1 MHFLSRSAILNGVPL
16 KIPENLAQTSS
27 EAKIKM
33 KTVDSSQ
40 NAISKA
46 LRMLSLLAQSHDP
59 LRLGDIADAT
69 GMPKSSVHRIL
80 TILADESYI
89 EPTGD
94 GFYQPG
100 NGLRVLAAG
109 MEGHSGSGIEATLTG
124 LQRSTQHA
132 VFLAVL
138 SGEAV
143 VYTHKVDPK
152 LSYSIA
158 PDVGS
163 QLPLFT
169 SAAGKAML
177 AFLPD
182 DERDHLIG
190 DAATRDLADDLAR
203 VRDAG
208 FAIDHGGA
216 DPSLCSVAA
225 AVLDN
230 NGYPV
235 AAVCVSSLV
244 FVLDPAELAAMGR
257 PVIDAADEI
266 SRRL

>member
-1 MHFLSRSAILNGVPL
+1 MRTKA
-16 KIPENLAQTSS
+16 
-27 EAKIKM
+27 M

-59 LRLGDIADAT
+59 MRLGDIADAV

-80 TILADESYI
+80 TILAEESYI
-89 EPTGD
+89 EPTGE
-94 GFYQPG
+94 GYYRPG

-124 LQRSTQHA
+124 LQRATEHA

-138 SGEAV
+138 SGDAV
-143 VYTHKVDPK
+143 VYTHKVDPR

-163 QLPLFT
+163 QLPLCS

-177 AFLPD
+177 AYLPD
-182 DERDHLIG
+182 QERDQLLGGLDDSAALLADLDLVRASGFAVDYG
-190 DAATRDLADDLAR
+190 DA
-203 VRDAG
+203 
-208 FAIDHGGA
+208 
-216 DPSLCSVAA
+216 DPALCSVAA
-225 AVLDN
+225 AVLDSS
-230 NGYPV
+230 GYPV

-244 FVLDPAELAAMGR
+244 YVL
-257 PVIDAADEI
+257 DAADLTGMGAAVGEAAEEI

>member
-1 MHFLSRSAILNGVPL
+1 MKPI
-16 KIPENLAQTSS
+16 TSS
-27 EAKIKM
+27 SDANGKM
-33 KTVDSSQ
+33 KTVDASQ
-40 NAISKA
+40 NAVSKS

-59 LRLGDIADAT
+59 LRLGDIAGAM

-80 TILADESYI
+80 TILVEEGYV

-94 GFYQPG
+94 GYYRPG

-109 MEGHSGSGIEATLTG
+109 MEGHSGSGIESTLVG
-124 LQRSTQHA
+124 LQRTLRHA

-138 SGEAV
+138 SGDSV
-143 VYTHKVDPK
+143 TYTHKVDPK

-163 QLPLFT
+163 QLPLT
-169 SAAGKAML
+169 WSAAGKAIL
-177 AFLPD
+177 AYLPD
-182 DERDHLIG
+182 DERDELIG
-190 DAATRDLADDLAR
+190 DSDDAARLIEELAVVRAR
-203 VRDAG
+203 A
-208 FAIDHGGA
+208 FATDYGEV

-230 NGYPV
+230 DGYPV
-235 AAVCVSSLV
+235 AAVSVSSLV
-244 FVLDPAELAAMGR
+244 FVLDPAELATLA
-257 PVIDAADEI
+257 PAVVDAADEV

>member
-1 MHFLSRSAILNGVPL
+1 
-16 KIPENLAQTSS
+16 
-27 EAKIKM
+27 M
-33 KTVDSSQ
+33 KTVESSQ

-59 LRLGDIADAT
+59 LRLGDIADAV
-69 GMPKSSVHRIL
+69 GMPKSSVHRTL
-80 TILADESYI
+80 TILTEEGYI

-94 GFYQPG
+94 GYYRPG

-109 MEGHSGSGIEATLTG
+109 MEGHGGSGIETVLAG
-124 LQRSTQHA
+124 LQRATGHA

-138 SGEAV
+138 NGDAI

-152 LSYSIA
+152 LAYSIA

-163 QLPLFT
+163 QLPLAR

-177 AFLPD
+177 AYLPD
-182 DERDHLIG
+182 EEGDTLIG
-190 DAATRDLADDLAR
+190 GTENAADLPAELAA
-203 VRDAG
+203 VRQAA
-208 FAIDHGGA
+208 FAIDYGGA
-216 DPSLCSVAA
+216 DPALCSVAA
-225 AVLDN
+225 AVLDRN
-230 NGYPV
+230 AYPV

-244 FVLDPAELAAMGR
+244 YVLTPDDLAAMGAA
-257 PVIDAADEI
+257 VVDAADEI